1 MSDISQLASWH
12 FYEQHFASA
21 RMSHYLTEFSGDEVR
36 AIALYNWNV
45 EVSSAIWELL
55 SYVEIALRNTIDN
68 RMRTLANQDDPHWLF
83 EISSTPNNSYVNK
96 EISQASER
104 VLKNGKMLSPAQLI
118 SELPFGFWVSLIS
131 RRHRNIWPNLASG
144 FSGMKSRN
152 PSELQAVLR
161 RVRDLRNRIGHHHRV
176 WSLDLVANH
185 SDLMQLANFI
195 SPEFGRWLFS
205 LSRVPKILDR
215 RPY

>member
-1 MSDISQLASWH
+1 
-12 FYEQHFASA
+12 
-21 RMSHYLTEFSGDEVR
+21 MSHYLTEFSGDEVR

-55 SYVEIALRNTIDN
+55 SYVEIALSNTI
-68 RMRTLANQDDPHWLF
+68 
-83 EISSTPNNSYVNK
+83 
-96 EISQASER
+96 
-104 VLKNGKMLSPAQLI
+104 
-118 SELPFGFWVSLIS
+118 
-131 RRHRNIWPNLASG
+131 
-144 FSGMKSRN
+144 
-152 PSELQAVLR
+152 
-161 RVRDLRNRIGHHHRV
+161 
-176 WSLDLVANH
+176 ANH